1 MYHQSCPLYIYL
13 LILTW
18 FCGRAKQGHLPPLIP
33 SVPVLLPPPE
43 ESVAMLVSMGFDR
56 NRAVQAL
63 TEARNDVTR
72 ATNLLVE
79 GQA

>member
-1 MYHQSCPLYIYL
+1 M
-13 LILTW
+13 
-18 FCGRAKQGHLPPLIP
+18 IP
-33 SVPVLLPPPE
+33 SVPVSLPPPE